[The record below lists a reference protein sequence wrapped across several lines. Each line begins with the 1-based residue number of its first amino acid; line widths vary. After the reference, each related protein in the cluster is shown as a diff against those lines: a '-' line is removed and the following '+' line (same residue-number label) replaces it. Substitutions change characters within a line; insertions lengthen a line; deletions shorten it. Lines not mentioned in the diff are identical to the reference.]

1 MKQLFLDRL
10 QEHLGTLQALESHA
24 PAFEAIA
31 RKMTE
36 AILNGRKICFMGNG
50 GSAADAQHLAAEL
63 VGRFQRE
70 RRGLPSLAF
79 TTDTSV
85 LTAVANDYG
94 YDQLFA
100 RQVESLCQPGD
111 IVVGLST
118 SGNSPNVLLGIARA
132 KELGLCTVGLAG
144 KDGGKL
150 AQVADFCLTV
160 PSPKAARTQ
169 EAHIFIGH
177 CLCEVIENAVV
188 NAGTPAQLP
197 GSTQP

>member
-10 QEHLGTLQALESHA
+10 QEHLETLRALESQA
-24 PAFEAIA
+24 AAFEAIA
-31 RKMTE
+31 GKMTE
-36 AILNGRKICFMGNG
+36 AVLSGHKICFMGNG
-50 GSAADAQHLAAEL
+50 GSAADSQHLAAEL

-118 SGNSPNVLLGIARA
+118 SGNSPNVLLGINRA
-132 KELGLCTVGLAG
+132 KELGVCTVGLAG

-150 AQVADFCLTV
+150 AQTADLCITV

-177 CLCEVIENAVV
+177 CLCEVIEDALVA
-188 NAGTPAQLP
+188 AGEKARIP
-197 GSTQP
+197 

>member
-10 QEHLGTLQALESHA
+10 QEHLETLRSLQALASQFQMIAEHLSL
-24 PAFEAIA
+24 AIQ
-31 RKMTE
+31 K
-36 AILNGRKICFMGNG
+36 GHKICFMGNG

-85 LTAVANDYG
+85 LTAIANDYG
-94 YDQLFA
+94 YDQIFA
-100 RQVESLCQPGD
+100 RQIESLCQPGD
-111 IVVGLST
+111 VVVGLST

-132 KELGLCTVGLAG
+132 KELGLFTVGLAG
-144 KDGGKL
+144 KDGGQL
-150 AQVADFCLTV
+150 ARLADQCLTV

-177 CLCEVIENAVV
+177 CLCEAIEDKI
-188 NAGTPAQLP
+188 
-197 GSTQP
+197 QPEP